1 MAELALDVLYTGV
14 DPMAE
19 RYGLL
24 RANVGGVLIKKVKK
38 EHRSKYRQKGQK
50 QGPPVPLYGG

>member
-1 MAELALDVLYTGV
+1 MAELALNIF
-14 DPMAE
+14 DPGMNPVAE